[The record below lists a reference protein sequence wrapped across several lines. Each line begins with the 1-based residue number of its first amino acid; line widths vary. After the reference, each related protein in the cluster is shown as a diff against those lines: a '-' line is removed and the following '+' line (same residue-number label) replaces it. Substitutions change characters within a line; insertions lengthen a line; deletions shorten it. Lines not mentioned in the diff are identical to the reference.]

1 MSSRGQRPESCV
13 EWRTNQVW
21 CVLPGAGLPPLWD
34 PDWGQRQQGFHRPG
48 NLPGQRTSTRWGRR
62 GAHVVVYMLLSFSF
76 DVLLLLFLH
85 HHLKPLFFFY
95 SVLKNKC
102 IRQTFN
108 QYSSAFRLSELLANT
123 SKYIVNNKTNCIC
136 ETFEVRTLTNC
147 WLYNSL
153 YCLCSLWCMFEFI
166 VSYFTVYC
174 LDSYWKG
181 PKINLQPSVLPPVCL
196 SASTLN
202 HQSAF
207 FFFSLL
213 RLPQCAVEEQ
223 V

>member
-1 MSSRGQRPESCV
+1 MSCPELAFLRFEILTEVNDNKASIAQATFPV
-13 EWRTNQVW
+13 SGLRQGEAGE
-21 CVLPGAGLPPLWD
+21 VL
-34 PDWGQRQQGFHRPG
+34 
-48 NLPGQRTSTRWGRR
+48 
-62 GAHVVVYMLLSFSF
+62 MLLSTCSSPSAWMFCC
-76 DVLLLLFLH
+76 
-85 HHLKPLFFFY
+85 FFFFIIILNHFFLY

-123 SKYIVNNKTNCIC
+123 SKYIVNNKTNCIY
-136 ETFEVRTLTNC
+136 ETFEVRNLTNC

-196 SASTLN
+196 SGSILN

-207 FFFSLL
+207 FFH
-213 RLPQCAVEEQ
+213 C
-223 V
+223 